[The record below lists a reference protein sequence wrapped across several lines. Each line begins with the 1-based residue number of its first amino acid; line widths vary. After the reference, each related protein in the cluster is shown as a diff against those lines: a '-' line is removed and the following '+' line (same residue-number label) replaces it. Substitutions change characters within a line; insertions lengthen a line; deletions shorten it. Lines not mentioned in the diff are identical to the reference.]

1 MRKSRSAIYEGLIWI
16 LIACVAFALTYQFN
30 EPLPQYRYGASGWP
44 RTLIIAMAVFAVI
57 NLLWGFFLS
66 GGKGVVGTGE
76 AELSDAPPTRS
87 TTRASVNIKR
97 LGAFVIPLLYLFLIP
112 RAGFFVVTPLF
123 LAGYMALLGE
133 RRWVHLLG
141 TTLLI
146 YILSLIVFTELL
158 YVPLPVGNWPGFY
171 DVNSFFLALIK

>member
-1 MRKSRSAIYEGLIWI
+1 MRKSRSAIFEGLIWI
-16 LIACVAFALTYQFN
+16 FIACVAFVLTYQFN

-44 RTLIIAMAVFAVI
+44 RTLIIAIAIFAVI
-57 NLLWGFFLS
+57 SVLWSIFLS
-66 GGKGVVGTGE
+66 GGKGPVGTGE

-87 TTRASVNIKR
+87 TTKTSVKVKH

-133 RRWVHLLG
+133 RRWVHLVG
-141 TTLLI
+141 TTLFI
-146 YILSLIVFTELL
+146 YILSLVVFTELL
-158 YVPLPVGNWPGFY
+158 FVPLPVGNWPGFY

>member
-1 MRKSRSAIYEGLIWI
+1 MRNSRSAIFEGLIWI
-16 LIACVAFALTYQFN
+16 LIACVAYLLTYQFN

-44 RTLIIAMAVFAVI
+44 RTLIIGIAVFAVI
-57 NLLWGFFLS
+57 SVLWGVFLPGKKGPAG
-66 GGKGVVGTGE
+66 GGK
-76 AELSDAPPTRS
+76 AEISDAPRTRT
-87 TTRASVNIKR
+87 TTRASAKVKH
-97 LGAFVIPLLYLFLIP
+97 LGAFVMPLLYLFLIP
-112 RAGFFVVTPLF
+112 RAGFFIVTPLF

-133 RRWVHLLG
+133 RRWVHLVG